1 MAETIH
7 DLPTPTLLLDL
18 DALEHNI
25 NVIAGHYETTAT
37 KLRPHGKNH
46 KSPWVLEQQI
56 NAAGTVGGVCAA
68 KVSEAEVF
76 VDAGLVDNVLIANQV
91 VDAAKIDRLCA
102 LADRVDMV
110 VAIDD
115 PEHLERLAA
124 GVRRA
129 GGVRLGVVI
138 EIDTMMRRGGTR
150 TTEAAVALA
159 QAAEANADLTFRG
172 VMSHQV
178 PTIPSPDRHAR
189 FEEGLKYIDHV
200 LDVKHAIE
208 AVGIGVDIVS
218 TGESWT
224 YDVAATRSEVTEIEG
239 GTYIVMEVPYDY
251 MTEFRYAARMLG
263 RVISIEDETT
273 ALVDIPIDA
282 IGAPNGP
289 PSVWRR
295 SDIQTKSIDHTGLV
309 IETEPGAVAIG
320 DLLQFLP
327 HQQDVMMNRWD
338 EYVGIRGEAV
348 ERRIEVAARGCTH

>member
-25 NVIAGHYETTAT
+25 GVIAGHYETTAT
-37 KLRPHGKNH
+37 KLRQHGKNH
-46 KSPWVLEQQI
+46 KSPWVLERQI
-56 NAAGTVGGVCAA
+56 NAGGTVGGVCAA
-68 KVSEAEVF
+68 KVSEAQVF
-76 VDAGLVDNVLIANQV
+76 VDSGLVDNVLIANQV
-91 VDAAKIDRLCA
+91 VDAAKIDRLCS
-102 LADRVDMV
+102 LAGRADMV

-115 PEHLERLAA
+115 REHLERLAA

-150 TTEAAVALA
+150 TIDAAVALA
-159 QAAEANADLTFRG
+159 EAADQNPDLTFRG

-178 PTIPSPDRHAR
+178 PTTASPDRHAR
-189 FEEGLKYIDHV
+189 FDEGLKYIDHV

-208 AVGIGVDIVS
+208 AAGIRMDIVS

-224 YDVAATRSEVTEIEG
+224 YDVAATRPEVTEIEG

-251 MTEFRYAARMLG
+251 MTEFHYAARMLG
-263 RVISIEDETT
+263 CVIAMENETT
-273 ALVDIPIDA
+273 ALIDIPIDA

-295 SDIQTKSIDHTGLV
+295 SDVRTKSIDHTGLTV
-309 IETEPGAVAIG
+309 EIDPGAVAVG

-338 EYVGIRGEAV
+338 EYVGIRGETV
-348 ERRIEVAARGCTH
+348 ERRIEVTARGCIH